1 MNAVWLL
8 VAVLLLAA
16 AVIVSLYVRA
26 SILADAP
33 KASSVNGAGWKV
45 TLGTVFSVVLSLAA
59 SWPII
64 ESSLNLSTSKAAQ
77 ATMIVGSIV
86 TVVSTV
92 RQVLVDD
99 HVLPSIT
106 LARYRRKT

>member
-45 TLGTVFSVVLSLAA
+45 TVGTV